1 MNKYKIGIIA
11 ASLMAAV
18 SFNTHAGNIN
28 YNYVDLSYASAN
40 ASGVG
45 SGSGFAGAFS
55 ASVSDNLAIVGVYD
69 SASILGISASD
80 LQIGVEYHQQSS
92 DTSDWYG
99 DLKYRSTNLAGISP
113 TGFMTTFG
121 VRVAASK
128 KGEFKAG
135 IGYST
140 LTVFG
145 VTFSGMIFDI
155 GGVYNVSDNIGITFN
170 YFSDPDSFGW
180 TITKVGVRYAF

>member
-1 MNKYKIGIIA
+1 MEGIIA
-11 ASLMAAV
+11 VLAMSAI
-18 SFNTHAGNIN
+18 SFNAQAGNIN

-40 ASGVG
+40 VSGAG

-55 ASVSDNLAIVGVYD
+55 ASVSDNLSIVGVYD
-69 SASILGISASD
+69 TASIVGVSLSD

-92 DTSDWYG
+92 DTSDWYA
-99 DLKYRSTNLAGISP
+99 DLKYRSTNIGGISP
-113 TGFMTTFG
+113 TGFMTTIG

-140 LTVFG
+140 ITVFG
-145 VTFSGMIFDI
+145 ATFSGMIFDI
-155 GGVYNVSDNIGITFN
+155 GGVYNVSDNIGITLN
-170 YFSDPDSFGW
+170 YFSDTDSFGW